1 MLRKSLF
8 VRSAVE
14 HMGTIHTVNTEWKIM
29 MTISNYNK
37 KSLSLTLLVI
47 INVVIGTNPELA
59 INFINKFIL

>member
-1 MLRKSLF
+1 MLRKNLF
-8 VRSAVE
+8 VRYAVE
-14 HMGTIHTVNTEWKIM
+14 HMGIIHTVNTEWKIM

-59 INFINKFIL
+59 INFIKKFIL